1 MEQLGDSIKV
11 TERRFKN
18 TMAFTKEWNQVN
30 QTSHPVNCE
39 VTLRKLQHI
48 KILYIKNKVSGI
60 KSFMKNDALVLFGV
74 TRTTSIILN
83 KCKDLFICDTT
94 GYY

>member
-1 MEQLGDSIKV
+1 MESS
-11 TERRFKN
+11 EPN
-18 TMAFTKEWNQVN
+18 TIP
-30 QTSHPVNCE
+30 SHPVNCE
-39 VTLRKLQHI
+39 VTLRELQHI
-48 KILYIKNKVSGI
+48 KMVRCNPHVLYIKNKVSGI

-83 KCKDLFICDTT
+83 KCKGLFNCDTT